1 VWVGFDHPQTI
12 TTKGYGAA
20 LALPIW
26 AHVMEKASAKRY
38 PATAFAPPE
47 QLVHVQVCSYSNL
60 LANAGCEA
68 AGNAYFIDLPASR
81 VPTAICT
88 AHAGSQLGEATQ
100 APGAPGSPTPAAG
113 DQEDA
118 FPKRLMRSLG
128 HLFGR

>member
-1 VWVGFDHPQTI
+1 VGFDHPQTI
-12 TTKGYGAA
+12 MTKGYGAA

-38 PATAFAPPE
+38 PAVAFQPPE

-68 AGNAYFIDLPASR
+68 AGNAYFIDLPVSR
-81 VPTAICT
+81 VPKDFCA
-88 AHAGSQLGEATQ
+88 AHTGLQLGQATQ
-100 APGAPGSPTPAAG
+100 APGVPASPTPDAG
-113 DQEDA
+113 DHEDA